1 MRPARN
7 PLAARRPARR
17 GTILIVTLWIVLVLA
32 GLTLMLARAMRV
44 EAVCAANELAALQ
57 AEAIEQG
64 AVQYV
69 LSRVDSLQGEGP
81 VESDTPCEV
90 VRVGAG
96 AFWILRP
103 DYENDAAC
111 VYGIS
116 DEAAKANLN
125 IAPVEMLAK
134 LPGMTQELAASVVD
148 WRDGDANPTPG
159 GAESEYYLL
168 LPEPYQCKNAPLETV
183 EELLLVKDFTPEILF
198 GEDVNRNGMLD
209 ANEDDADVSAPPDDR
224 NGALDRGLAP
234 FVTVHSVEPN
244 ISADGER
251 RVNLNDVQNQQPLFD
266 LLREKLSAD
275 RAIVLTDRVRRER
288 PFRNVLDF
296 HIRAG
301 LTPAEF
307 QAVADH
313 LTTNPASVLRGLV
326 NVNTAPRA
334 VLASLP
340 GLDDTDAAAL
350 IAKRSESG
358 VDLGS
363 VAWVAQALRP
373 EKAVAIGDFITTRT
387 YRFSADI
394 VSVAGNGRAFRRCR
408 IVVDAQTSPPKVL
421 YRQDLTHLGWPLSQ
435 DILDK
440 IRAGTPLDEI
450 ATTRT
455 VLQEAQ

>member
-1 MRPARN
+1 MRRGRDIP
-7 PLAARRPARR
+7 AARRPARR

-69 LSRVDSLQGEGP
+69 LSRVDSLQGELP
-81 VESDTPCEV
+81 TETDAPCEV

-103 DYENDAAC
+103 DYENDDAC
-111 VYGIS
+111 AYGIT

-168 LPEPYQCKNAPLETV
+168 LPEPYQCKDAPLETV
-183 EELLLVKDFTPEILF
+183 EELFLVKGFMPEILF
-198 GEDVNRNGMLD
+198 GEDVNRNNMLD
-209 ANEDDADVSAPPDDR
+209 ANEDDADISAPSDDR
-224 NGALDRGLAP
+224 NGSLDRGLAP

-251 RVNLNDVQNQQPLFD
+251 RVNLNDPQSQQPLFD
-266 LLREKLSAD
+266 LLREKLSVD

-340 GLDDTDAAAL
+340 GLD
-350 IAKRSESG
+350 
-358 VDLGS
+358 
-363 VAWVAQALRP
+363 
-373 EKAVAIGDFITTRT
+373 
-387 YRFSADI
+387 
-394 VSVAGNGRAFRRCR
+394 
-408 IVVDAQTSPPKVL
+408 
-421 YRQDLTHLGWPLSQ
+421 
-435 DILDK
+435 
-440 IRAGTPLDEI
+440 
-450 ATTRT
+450 
-455 VLQEAQ
+455 